1 MRGAWQ
7 AAIHGVIKSQ
17 TRLSARAHTHTPPTL
32 PLTKGSLL
40 QPKKCNN
47 RLMSRG
53 ISDVIMYPNAQK
65 QLALYNAARPSE
77 SARKE
82 PGGN

>member
-17 TRLSARAHTHTPPTL
+17 TRLSAHTQPTL

-53 ISDVIMYPNAQK
+53 ISDLIMYPNAQK
-65 QLALYNAARPSE
+65 QLALYNAAR
-77 SARKE
+77 A
-82 PGGN
+82 